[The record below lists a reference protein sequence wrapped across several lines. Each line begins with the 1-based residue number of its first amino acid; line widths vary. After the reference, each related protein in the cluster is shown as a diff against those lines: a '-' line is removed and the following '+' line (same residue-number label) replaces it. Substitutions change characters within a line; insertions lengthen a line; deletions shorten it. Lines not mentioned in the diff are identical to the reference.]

1 MGAPSRKNIRAEVF
15 EALGNNP
22 NCEYSYEQLEAFF
35 SQTSGADKTTSKR
48 RTSAFDM
55 WKKLSKEEKEDLKW
69 SEYKTT
75 YPEKA
80 AEFQAQADE
89 YNKLHFEDKP
99 QKSSTKKNNNDEL
112 KKEIAKLKKTNK
124 TDDSPKSSPPAPDEP
139 EVPAP
144 AKDEPE
150 VPAPA
155 APDEPAAPAAPA
167 EDEFDK
173 IDVNNDGVI
182 SRDEFESYVKEKEEK
197 KDENED
203 GKSESGGEAES
214 GSEEANESEEEGEE
228 ENEEEDDNS
237 NKPVFKKKI
246 TIMNQYKE
254 WKKNELG
261 IEADKS
267 IPGADFKEYKIEDN
281 FTPDDYDES
290 KPWFE
295 YIQKNMI
302 VQ

>member
-89 YNKLHFEDKP
+89 HNKLHFEDKP

-124 TDDSPKSSPPAPDEP
+124 TADSPKSSPPVPAEPAAPAEDEP

-144 AKDEPE
+144 AEDEPE

-155 APDEPAAPAAPA
+155 
-167 EDEFDK
+167 EDDFDK

-197 KDENED
+197 KDENDEN
-203 GKSESGGEAES
+203 GKNESGGEAES
-214 GSEEANESEEEGEE
+214 GGEEVNESEEEGEE

-246 TIMNQYKE
+246 TNMNQYKE

-267 IPGADFKEYKIEDN
+267 IPGADFKGYKTDDN